1 MNTILAKFTV
11 TLSAAYTE
19 DVNVHYQTRD
29 NTAIAGTHY
38 IETHGDVTIPAGQT
52 SAQID
57 IEIYSSVIESAPLTF
72 FVDLEPVGNAL
83 LGDRTAECIIYVDKD
98 NTLSI
103 IELYIPTG
111 PRGYRGYSAYE
122 IAVQEGFAGTQQ
134 QWVQSI
140 IDQYVFDDL
149 LVYIDDDEIGVT
161 IRTLNEV
168 FVTETD
174 DSVVLDFGF

>member
-1 MNTILAKFTV
+1 MNTVLAQFTV

-19 DVNVHYQTRD
+19 DVTIHYKTRD
-29 NTAIAGTHY
+29 NTAIAGNDYVYTDG
-38 IETHGDVTIPAGQT
+38 EVTIPAGET
-52 SAQID
+52 SSTIG
-57 IEIYSSVIESAPLTF
+57 IEIYSSVIDTAPLSF

-83 LGDRTAECIIYVDKD
+83 LGDRTAECIIFVDKD

-122 IAVQEGFAGTQQ
+122 IAVQEGFNGTQE
-134 QWVQSI
+134 QWVQHI
-140 IDQYVFDDL
+140 IDEYVFDDL
-149 LVYIDDDEIGVT
+149 LVYVDDDDIGVT
-161 IRTLNEV
+161 VRTLNEV
-168 FVTETD
+168 FVTETE